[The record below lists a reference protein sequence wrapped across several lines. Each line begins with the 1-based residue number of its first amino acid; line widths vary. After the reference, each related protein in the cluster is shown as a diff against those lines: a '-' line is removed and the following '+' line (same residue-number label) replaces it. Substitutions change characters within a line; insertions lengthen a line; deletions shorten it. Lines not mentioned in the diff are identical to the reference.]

1 MPGTPRQERMADMAE
16 KKLPL
21 REEVNPQ
28 YKWRMEDMFPS
39 NDAWEAE
46 YAQAGA
52 LIQRAESFAGK
63 LSAGAGTLAD
73 ALDAMAEASLA
84 VERLFVYAR
93 MRRDENN
100 ANTLYQGMADRA
112 AAINVKLESALSY
125 LDPEIL
131 AMDEAMLQGFIQS
144 EPRLAVYRQFLDRLA
159 RRRAH
164 TLSQSEERLLAMA
177 GEVLESPHNIFVM
190 LNNADMK
197 FPTVTGEDD
206 EPVQL
211 THGRYIPMMES
222 RNRDVRKG
230 AFQALYATYLAY
242 RNTLATTYGSSVK
255 GDVFGAQARN
265 FPSSLAAS
273 LHGDAVPVE
282 VYDNLIAT
290 VRANLPLLH
299 RYMALRKRALGVDEL
314 HMYDL
319 YVPIVAEVDMK
330 MTYAQACDMLREG
343 LSPLGPDYI
352 AAMSEGLNTGWVDVL
367 ENEGKSSGAY
377 SWGVWGTH
385 PYVLMNWNDTLDN
398 AYTLAHELGHA
409 MHSYLSDRL
418 PYMQAQYPILLAEV
432 ASTFNECLFLDY
444 MLKRTQDKD
453 NRLYLLNHF
462 LEQVRTTVIRQVMFA
477 EFEKITHEMAE
488 RGEALTGESLSAVYR
503 QLNADYY
510 GQDMVLDSEIDME
523 WARIPHFYGAFYVYK
538 YATGFASAVALADG
552 VLTGGEP
559 ARQRYLKFLGSGG
572 TDYPL
577 NLLREAGV
585 DLLKPDAVEACFARF
600 AAMLE
605 EMEALL

>member
-1 MPGTPRQERMADMAE
+1 MAE

-21 REEVNPQ
+21 REEVAPQ
-28 YKWRMEDMFPS
+28 YKWRLEDMFPS
-39 NDAWEAE
+39 NDAWETE
-46 YAQAGA
+46 YAQAGD
-52 LIQRAESFAGK
+52 LIARAEGFADK
-63 LSAGAGTLAD
+63 LSDGAGMLAD
-73 ALDAMAEASLA
+73 ALDAMAEASLT

-131 AMDEAMLQGFIQS
+131 AMDEAVFRGYVQG

-177 GEVLESPHNIFVM
+177 GEVLEGPHNIFVM

-197 FPTVTGEDD
+197 FPTVTGEDG

-230 AFQALYATYLAY
+230 AFQALYATYLGY

-290 VRANLPLLH
+290 VRAHLPLLH
-299 RYMALRKRALGVDEL
+299 RYVALRKHALGVDEL

-330 MTYAQACDMLREG
+330 TTYAQACDMLREG
-343 LSPLGPDYI
+343 LSPLGPEYI
-352 AAMSEGLNTGWVDVL
+352 AAMSEGLSSGWVDVL

-418 PYMQAQYPILLAEV
+418 PYVQAQYPILLAEV

-453 NRLYLLNHF
+453 SRLFLLNHF

-488 RGEALTGESLSAVYR
+488 RGEALTGEGLSAVYR

-510 GQDMVLDSEIDME
+510 GQDMVLDREIDME

-538 YATGFASAVALADG
+538 YATGFASAVALADA

>member
-1 MPGTPRQERMADMAE
+1 MAE

-21 REEVNPQ
+21 REEVAPQ
-28 YKWRMEDMFPS
+28 YKWRLEDMFPS
-39 NDAWEAE
+39 NDAWETE
-46 YAQAGA
+46 YAQAGD
-52 LIQRAESFAGK
+52 LIARAEGFADK
-63 LSAGAGTLAD
+63 LSDGAGMLAD
-73 ALDAMAEASLA
+73 ALDAMAEASLT

-131 AMDEAMLQGFIQS
+131 AMDEAVFRGYVQG

-164 TLSQSEERLLAMA
+164 TLSQSEKRLLAMA
-177 GEVLESPHNIFVM
+177 GEVLEGPHNIFVM

-197 FPTVTGEDD
+197 FPTVTGEDG

-230 AFQALYATYLAY
+230 AFQALYATYLGY

-290 VRANLPLLH
+290 VRAHLPLLH
-299 RYMALRKRALGVDEL
+299 RYVALRKHALGVDEL

-330 MTYAQACDMLREG
+330 TTYAQACDMLREG
-343 LSPLGPDYI
+343 LSPLGPEYI
-352 AAMSEGLNTGWVDVL
+352 AAMSEGLSSGWVDVL

-418 PYMQAQYPILLAEV
+418 PYVQAQYPILLAEV

-453 NRLYLLNHF
+453 SRLFLLNHF

-488 RGEALTGESLSAVYR
+488 RGEALTGEGLSAVYR

-510 GQDMVLDSEIDME
+510 GQDMVLDREIDME

-538 YATGFASAVALADG
+538 YATGFASAVALADA